1 MLDPVAK
8 WWKTAEKNKV
18 ICTLCP
24 RYCKIGDGQAGFCY
38 IRRNRDGILYQD
50 GYGTSTGF
58 AVDPIEKKPLNHFL
72 PGTPVLSFG
81 TAGCNLGCKY
91 CQNWHMSKVKS
102 DEVRSISNLAPEYV
116 VNLAIQHK
124 CPSIAYT
131 YNDPII
137 WGEWVIDIAK
147 IARKHGIKNVMVT
160 NGYITK
166 EAREEIFPFI
176 DAANI
181 DFKAITESFYHKLTY
196 SHLEDVLDT
205 IKWLYNETDVWIE
218 LTNLIIPTHNDKE
231 DEFKEMVEWILENCD
246 DKIPLHFIAFHPTF
260 KMKDLPRTPQGTLN
274 RARRIAIDMGM
285 KYVYVGNVFDETG
298 QTTYCPSC
306 RTPLI
311 QRDWHA
317 IRANRMKENKC
328 GNCESEISGV
338 FTGEVNLT
346 EGRRTILGIA

>member
-147 IARKHGIKNVMVT
+147 IARKHG
-160 NGYITK
+160 
-166 EAREEIFPFI
+166 
-176 DAANI
+176 
-181 DFKAITESFYHKLTY
+181 
-196 SHLEDVLDT
+196 
-205 IKWLYNETDVWIE
+205 
-218 LTNLIIPTHNDKE
+218 
-231 DEFKEMVEWILENCD
+231 
-246 DKIPLHFIAFHPTF
+246 KI
-260 KMKDLPRTPQGTLN
+260 G
-274 RARRIAIDMGM
+274 RAH
-285 KYVYVGNVFDETG
+285 V
-298 QTTYCPSC
+298 
-306 RTPLI
+306 
-311 QRDWHA
+311 
-317 IRANRMKENKC
+317 
-328 GNCESEISGV
+328 
-338 FTGEVNLT
+338 
-346 EGRRTILGIA
+346 